1 MNNRMFDRLKWG
13 NLVALPA
20 ISVFYVALAVIW
32 GFPEVDKVVGSIA
45 ALEVLSGTLLGISS
59 AKYKANQP
67 EAEPVAKLGVI
78 NMTDSEDGTSFLL
91 KLETDPTELEHGQ
104 KVLFSVNRPGV

>member
-1 MNNRMFDRLKWG
+1 MNNKMFDRLKWG

-32 GFPEVDKVVGSIA
+32 GFPEVDKVVGTIA
-45 ALEVLSGTLLGISS
+45 ALEVLSGTLLGISN
-59 AKYKANQP
+59 AKYKAAQP
-67 EAEPVAKLGVI
+67 EPEPVASLGVI
-78 NMTDSEDGTSFLL
+78 DMTDSEDGVSLRL
-91 KLETDPTELEHGQ
+91 SLDNDPTELENGQ